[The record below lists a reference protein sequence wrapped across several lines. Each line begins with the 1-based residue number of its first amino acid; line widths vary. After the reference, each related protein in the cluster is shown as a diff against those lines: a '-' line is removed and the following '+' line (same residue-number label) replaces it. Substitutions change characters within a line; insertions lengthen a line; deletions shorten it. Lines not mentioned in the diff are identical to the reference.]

1 VKGGKHL
8 KKLFVPVLA
17 AFFLVSML
25 SVSYARVLVKDS
37 SVVKVNE
44 DINMG
49 QNLILKDLV
58 AIKGNINVKGDVGG
72 DVVAILG
79 SVRLFPTARVAGDV
93 TSVGG
98 KVIKDNGARIKGRI
112 MEIAVGKEG
121 KNMTEAYVPLILTMG
136 MGGFLVLKTLM
147 FLGFIGLSMIVVSFM
162 TKRIGAMSSK
172 IEKEL
177 LKTFLWGILG
187 YILICPLAILL
198 AITIIGIPLIIV
210 ELVLVSVAVTMGYIA
225 VSQLIGKRFTKA
237 IRKPNQPMIVEVIWG
252 LLILF
257 LVDLIPV
264 VGPLVKCVVLT
275 FGFGSAIVTKLGS

>member
-1 VKGGKHL
+1 V
-8 KKLFVPVLA
+8 KKLFVLVLA
-17 AFFLVSML
+17 AFFLVSM
-25 SVSYARVLVKDS
+25 VSISHARVLVKDS

-49 QNLILKDLV
+49 QDLILKDLV

-98 KVIKDNGARIKGRI
+98 SVVKDEGARIKGKI
-112 MEIAVGKEG
+112 MEIAIGKEG
-121 KNMTEAYVPLILTMG
+121 KKMTEAYAPLIVTMG
-136 MGGFLVLKTLM
+136 IGGFLVLKTLM

-162 TKRIGAMSSK
+162 TKRIGAISSK
-172 IEKEL
+172 IEKEW
-177 LKTFLWGILG
+177 LKTFLWGLLG

-210 ELVLVSVAVTMGYIA
+210 ELVLVSIAMTMGYIA

-237 IRKPNQPMIVEVIWG
+237 IRKPNQPMIVEVVWG

-264 VGPLVKCVVLT
+264 VGPLVKCLILT
-275 FGFGSAIVTKLGS
+275 FGFGGAIVTKLGS